1 MEVTSEAQDGNN
13 EVDLTS
19 HECTADTNNMNE
31 TNDVQNEETE
41 QSIFLNSRSK
51 FSTYILYLCW
61 LIFYSYWRKYTRT
74 FFIKC

>member
-1 MEVTSEAQDGNN
+1 MEVTSEAHDGNN

-19 HECTADTNNMNE
+19 QECTADTNNMNE

-41 QSIFLNSRSK
+41 QSIFLNSWSR
-51 FSTYILYLCW
+51 FSTYILCVHC
-61 LIFYSYWRKYTRT
+61 LIFYSHWRKYTRT